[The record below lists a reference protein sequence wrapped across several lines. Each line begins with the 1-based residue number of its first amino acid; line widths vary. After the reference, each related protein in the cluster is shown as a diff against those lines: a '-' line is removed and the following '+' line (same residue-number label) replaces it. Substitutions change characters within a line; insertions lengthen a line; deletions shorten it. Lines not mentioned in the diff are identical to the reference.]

1 MEDGDGAG
9 PRQPSP
15 AAAAVA
21 GAVASVVSKALTR
34 ECCEGERGV
43 LCGGLPLDHKKGPQ
57 RDQPPLFLPLF
68 LFPNSDP
75 IDTLKAQLQVAGAVL
90 PSRSAS
96 AAMVARQV
104 CVWEMRSGCVF
115 HSPAFPFTPSLPP
128 HHQILATDGP
138 RGFYRGLGAVILGP
152 GPASAVYFGAA
163 EAARS
168 TLPRLGVP
176 PPAIEPLVGV
186 VAQLAA
192 GAAFTPVDVIK
203 ERLQAGRLTGG
214 ETGGTRAAVAAALR
228 SGGPASLLRGYW
240 VTNAVWL
247 PWSALY
253 FAFYSRLKEWAGGG
267 DPDTPLPPL
276 TQLSVGAA
284 AAAAASLATHPL
296 DVIKTR
302 TQVLSASDPGLT
314 ARAAAVAAW
323 RREGARAFWAGAGPR
338 AAQLAAATGLQ
349 WLVYERARTEL

>member
-1 MEDGDGAG
+1 MRHA
-9 PRQPSP
+9 RFFRSH
-15 AAAAVA
+15 
-21 GAVASVVSKALTR
+21 SLTHT
-34 ECCEGERGV
+34 
-43 LCGGLPLDHKKGPQ
+43 LP
-57 RDQPPLFLPLF
+57 
-68 LFPNSDP
+68 
-75 IDTLKAQLQVAGAVL
+75 
-90 PSRSAS
+90 
-96 AAMVARQV
+96 
-104 CVWEMRSGCVF
+104 
-115 HSPAFPFTPSLPP
+115 
-128 HHQILATDGP
+128 QIIATDGP
-138 RGFYRGLGAVILGP
+138 RGFYRGLPAVLLGA

-168 TLPRLGVP
+168 SYTRLGVP
-176 PPAIEPLVGV
+176 AAATEPLVGL

-214 ETGGTRAAVAAALR
+214 DTGSTRAAVAAALR
-228 SGGPASLLRGYW
+228 SGGPSSLLRGYW

-253 FAFYSRLKEWAGGG
+253 FEAYSRLKEWAGVGG
-267 DPDTPLPPL
+267 PDAPPLPPL
-276 TQLSVGAA
+276 TQLSVGAT

-323 RREGARAFWAGAGPR
+323 RREGVRAFWAGAGPR

-349 WLVYERARTEL
+349 WLVYERARAEL